1 MVRGMNSEP
10 YRNSHESAGE
20 ETELH
25 VQVLVQFKIRLPCKQ
40 EELYTFRYGSKFVWY
55 RWTGSKIH

>member
-55 RWTGSKIH
+55 R